1 MKKILILSILL
12 CACCSVDTASLPAD
26 DIQHAKG
33 DAIKGP
39 VIKGPVIIPSQDAG
53 VAEEEDVD
61 TNDDTTEVPRG

>member
-39 VIKGPVIIPSQDAG
+39 VIIPSQDAG